1 MKQALNETKAK
12 LIMVANL
19 INKPEQTMGW
29 HVADYLN
36 QIERY
41 IGPNTIDVVLYNNEL
56 PKKDLLKKYAQD
68 KELPPK
74 IEPLGFSKVPTKV
87 VGANFIASRP
97 YKQDSHDKAIKRTPI
112 RHDAIEVT
120 KQLKKILLE
129 QTK

>member
-87 VGANFIASRP
+87 VGAKLIASRP